1 MEKEKEKKPQLG
13 EKMIQNKWA
22 STSTMYFFSGEK
34 ILSHVIVTTGQ
45 PITFLRIKNYNI
57 ILHLSYFSCCRKC

>member
-34 ILSHVIVTTGQ
+34 IVSHVIVTTGQ
-45 PITFLRIKNYNI
+45 PITFLRIKKLQYYSTLV
-57 ILHLSYFSCCRKC
+57 ILFVL

>member
-1 MEKEKEKKPQLG
+1 MEKEKGKKPQLG

-22 STSTMYFFSGEK
+22 STSTMNFFSGEK

-45 PITFLRIKNYNI
+45 PITFLRIKKLQYYSTLV
-57 ILHLSYFSCCRKC
+57 ILFVL